1 MQFANEIESGELYIN
16 RQQGEAYQGFHAGW
30 KLSGIGGDDGK
41 HGLESFLRTRVVY
54 MKY

>member
-1 MQFANEIESGELYIN
+1 MRFANEIETGELYIN
-16 RQQGEAYQGFHAGW
+16 RQPGEAYQGFHAGW

-41 HGLESFLRTRVVY
+41 HGLDAYLRTRTIY

>member
-1 MQFANEIESGELYIN
+1 MRFANEIETVGLYIN
-16 RQQGEAYQGFHAGW
+16 RQPGEAYQGFHAGW

-41 HGLESFLRTRVVY
+41 HGLDAYLRTRTVY